1 MDSGAAGRRRGGKTR
16 RSAAPCAV
24 ESLYADL
31 LSENSAGN
39 IQKAAVASATEAAE
53 AEDYADVFG
62 GPPKFASLS
71 SQFSFKRGIAR
82 VSDASTKGAP
92 AFRAFAAAAPTDCSS
107 AFDILDGRFGPLSS
121 FSTAQEV
128 LGTCGYSEART
139 PTFFAV
145 VPDSA
150 NSAKLRSAA
159 EVKPSSRACYSDSD
173 NKTFTKHKEEAAFR
187 RDEISGML
195 PQVPAAAVKT
205 ASTILGRKEVTKS
218 DGGEDAKDIPV
229 VKPVRR
235 GLAMMKENVQVSS
248 NVFMAEQVGSHGG
261 AHARTASSSR
271 RYQDATQKCT
281 RSAFDMKAEG
291 QRLNLKATKKGD
303 VDEFWITIKDFKFAT
318 EPSRFP
324 PPSRPPPGLGSD
336 SVYDLKNTAEAMKQV
351 DDWSGKSR
359 QTLWEESNSASG
371 FVFFSSIQESDK
383 RDAVASEAVRDAMEM
398 AEAKIRMVIE
408 AREKAKLI
416 VEKKLREKRRDR
428 QEKRLNDMKGNVEI
442 EKELVRDS
450 RVEHEKS
457 SVRCFEDKTKR
468 NETERERRRDIARQ
482 RVERATREVREKA
495 AAMIQERAGTVA
507 GELRATQD
515 ASEGSVE
522 DETHK
527 FSARSASYKEA
538 TEARPEAGH
547 FSFEKKN
554 TEVHRR
560 CACDAEKGPEKAV
573 VEEDIFVTREQQQ
586 ARFCTP
592 RQSHAAM
599 ARHAAPPCD
608 SLSNSCC
615 NSQWRNF
622 TEAASLQ
629 RVSSL
634 TSSHNDLASPS
645 GGTFGNISFQ
655 EIVGETL
662 ERRKARWDRH
672 CRITARMAKVLEEK
686 KQRDLQSQSEQM
698 ERHRAGEMLDEEIKS
713 WAAGKE
719 GNLQALLCSL
729 QYVLWPECGW
739 QPMLPADLSTAAAVK
754 KAYRKATLCVHPD
767 KVQQKGATIAQKY
780 IAEKVFDLLK
790 EASVK
795 TM

>member
-1 MDSGAAGRRRGGKTR
+1 MDSGAAGRRRSVKTR
-16 RSAAPCAV
+16 RSAAPRAP

-31 LSENSAGN
+31 ISENSAGN
-39 IQKAAVASATEAAE
+39 IQKGAVPSATEAAV

-71 SQFSFKRGIAR
+71 SQFSFKRGMAR
-82 VSDASTKGAP
+82 VSDASSKGAP
-92 AFRAFAAAAPTDCSS
+92 ALLDFAAAAPTDCSS
-107 AFDILDGRFGPLSS
+107 AFDILDGSFGPLSS
-121 FSTAQEV
+121 FSAAQEV
-128 LGTCGYSEART
+128 LGACGYSDAHP
-139 PTFFAV
+139 PTFFAA
-145 VPDSA
+145 VPNSA
-150 NSAKLRSAA
+150 KSAKLR
-159 EVKPSSRACYSDSD
+159 DSD
-173 NKTFTKHKEEAAFR
+173 KKSFTKHKEEAAFR
-187 RDEISGML
+187 RDEISGMS
-195 PQVPAAAVKT
+195 PGPAATVKI
-205 ASTILGRKEVTKS
+205 ASTILRRKEVTKS

-248 NVFMAEQVGSHGG
+248 NVFMAEHVGSHGS

-271 RYQDATQKCT
+271 NQDTTQKYT
-281 RSAFDMKAEG
+281 LSAFDMKAEG

-303 VDEFWITIKDFKFAT
+303 VDEFWITIKDIKFAT

-324 PPSRPPPGLGSD
+324 PPSRAPPGLGSD
-336 SVYDLKNTAEAMKQV
+336 SVYELKNTAEAMKQV
-351 DDWSGKSR
+351 DDWSGKSS

-371 FVFFSSIQESDK
+371 FVFSSSIQESDK
-383 RDAVASEAVRDAMEM
+383 RDAVASEPVRDAMEM

-408 AREKAKLI
+408 AREKAKLM

-428 QEKRLNDMKGNVEI
+428 QEKRVNDMKGNVEI
-442 EKELVRDS
+442 EQYYKELVRGS

-457 SVRCFEDKTKR
+457 SVRYCEDSTNR
-468 NETERERRRDIARQ
+468 NATERERTRDIARQ

-495 AAMIQERAGTVA
+495 AAMIQEREGIVA
-507 GELRATQD
+507 GEFRATQD

-527 FSARSASYKEA
+527 FSARSTSYKEA
-538 TEARPEAGH
+538 TQARPEAGH

-554 TEVHRR
+554 TEAHRR

-573 VEEDIFVTREQQQ
+573 VEEDSFVTREQQQ
-586 ARFCTP
+586 AGFCTP
-592 RQSHAAM
+592 RQSHAAT
-599 ARHAAPPCD
+599 ARHATPPCD
-608 SLSNSCC
+608 SLSNSWC

-634 TSSHNDLASPS
+634 TRSHNGLASPSS
-645 GGTFGNISFQ
+645 GGTFGNVSFQ

-672 CRITARMAKVLEEK
+672 CRTTARMAKVLEEK
-686 KQRDLQSQSEQM
+686 KQRDLQSLREQM
-698 ERHRAGEMLDEEIKS
+698 ERHRAGEMLDEEIES

-719 GNLQALLCSL
+719 GNLQALLCNL

-754 KAYRKATLCVHPD
+754 KAYRRATLCVHPD
-767 KVQQKGATIAQKY
+767 KVQQKGATIVQKY

-795 TM
+795 SM